1 MNRSDPDYVP
11 EPNISGVHRGNAD
24 GLTTNEAQTPAA
36 PAQSL
41 PPQPPQSP
49 QSPQP
54 PQPPQHSENPFTP
67 QSGASGDNGTGDNG
81 FAAPWYP
88 AVGGYPVAGNPSPNP
103 YAVNVPQPPRQWL
116 LHDEPPLWAPWY
128 GIGFGKAIARFF
140 RKTFIFHGRASRGEY
155 WWAFLFNILV
165 VGAVGVAAYGVGELI
180 GVSDTAGTKYGSS
193 PLDDFMDN
201 AAALAQLVLFIPNL
215 SLAVRRLHDENRRG
229 WWVLLPAALQIGAVA
244 VFIGTIIAMAQASGG
259 TLDDVGSAQAVIV
272 SLLAFFGMYLLS
284 LLASIVLMIGPS
296 NLKGMRF
303 DRPGAPRYPG
313 Q

>member
-1 MNRSDPDYVP
+1 MNRLEPDRTEPDHIP
-11 EPNISGVHRGNAD
+11 EPNIPSDHRGNAD
-24 GLTTNEAQTPAA
+24 GLMPNEVRTPAD
-36 PAQSL
+36 PPQSL

-49 QSPQP
+49 QSPQS
-54 PQPPQHSENPFTP
+54 PQYSENPFMP
-67 QSGASGDNGTGDNG
+67 QPGGAGGNGLADNG
-81 FAAPWYP
+81 FAVPSYLT
-88 AVGGYPVAGNPSPNP
+88 VGGSSPNP
-103 YAVNVPQPPRQWL
+103 YAGNVPQPPRQWL

-180 GVSDTAGTKYGSS
+180 GVSDTAGAKYGSS

-201 AAALAQLVLFIPNL
+201 VAAFAQLVLFIPNL

-244 VFIGTIIAMAQASGG
+244 VFIGTIIAMTQASGG

-296 NLKGMRF
+296 NPKGMRF
-303 DRPGAPRYPG
+303 DRPADSRYPG

>member
-1 MNRSDPDYVP
+1 MNRSDPDHVP
-11 EPNISGVHRGNAD
+11 EPNIPGVRRGNAD
-24 GLTTNEAQTPAA
+24 GLTTNKVPTPAE
-36 PAQSL
+36 PTQSL
-41 PPQPPQSP
+41 PSQHSQSP
-49 QSPQP
+49 Q

-67 QSGASGDNGTGDNG
+67 QPGASGDNGPGDNG
-81 FAAPWYP
+81 FAAPCYP
-88 AVGGYPVAGNPSPNP
+88 AAGNPSPNP

-259 TLDDVGSAQAVIV
+259 TLDDVDSAQAVIV

-296 NLKGMRF
+296 NPKGMRF